1 MKVYV
6 DELPKDCIDCPCES
20 EYYCNLLNRDIEF
33 LELTKGCK
41 DCPLQSLADY
51 TKQVRKKVCEE
62 IKEKLRKQYP
72 NVYAN
77 IGESLFC
84 SDCYLRI
91 RELSEILDQI
101 QGGDE

>member
-6 DELPKDCIDCPCES
+6 DFEDLDEKTFTDNALIYINRKKDIDYVEQ
-20 EYYCNLLNRDIEF
+20 I
-33 LELTKGCK
+33 KI
-41 DCPLQSLADY
+41 QSLADY
-51 TKQVRKKVCEE
+51 TKQVRKEVCEN

-72 NVYAN
+72 TVYAN

-101 QGGDE
+101 QGEING